1 MVALR
6 SGFPNPS
13 LLTTCSYVGN
23 RSPENAEISG
33 ARPRRFGG
41 PPHHSGLRRQHL
53 RLHRH
58 HTVQVAGFNIPADAA
73 SIERGRYLATTRGC
87 TDCHGADYGGNKVID
102 DPLAGEFH
110 GPNLTRGH
118 GGLSAEFSDL
128 DYVRAIRHGLTRD
141 GRALALMPS
150 HEYTTMAD
158 EDLAAM
164 IAYLKT
170 VPAVD
175 KARGAVAPGPL
186 IRALMLAGQVELA
199 ADEIDHAAPRMASIT
214 PAISVEYGAY
224 LAAGCTGCHGANL
237 SGGKIPGTPPDWPA
251 AANLTPH
258 ETAGSS
264 KWTKTQFVEVLRTGQ
279 RPDGSKINPI
289 MPANF
294 S

>member
-1 MVALR
+1 
-6 SGFPNPS
+6 
-13 LLTTCSYVGN
+13 
-23 RSPENAEISG
+23 
-33 ARPRRFGG
+33 
-41 PPHHSGLRRQHL
+41 
-53 RLHRH
+53 
-58 HTVQVAGFNIPADAA
+58 
-73 SIERGRYLATTRGC
+73 
-87 TDCHGADYGGNKVID
+87 
-102 DPLAGEFH
+102 
-110 GPNLTRGH
+110 
-118 GGLSAEFSDL
+118 
-128 DYVRAIRHGLTRD
+128 
-141 GRALALMPS
+141 MPS